1 MQTGYQKFP
10 VKKNMYMKIKWLLL
24 LCMPLSLLAQ
34 TNPERFAKNIT
45 AKGLK
50 DKLIILAGP
59 AMQGR
64 ETATDGQ
71 RKAANFIEAHF
82 KKTGLQPAPGGQ
94 YQLAFPVYQETI
106 QKVELKINGIACTPA
121 ADFSFSAARIPA
133 GNWHANKIIY
143 AGFGLSDSTDYDGLQ
158 VKGKWVLLIE
168 GTDKKPDD
176 NTTRTLIE
184 KVNKARTK
192 DAAGVI
198 IIQKDFPKSPI
209 TMSSGMTNMPPD
221 TTAKNSTPVFY
232 ISLRTAKQM
241 LHLVSEE
248 EINFVQL
255 IHGVYPVNM
264 QLEVVKSTEEI
275 SSTNVVGILPG
286 TDKKEEY
293 VFITAHYDHLG
304 MRDSLIYYG
313 ADDDGSGTVTIMQLA
328 EAFASAS
335 KKGNRPRRSIVFM
348 AVSGEEKG
356 LWGSDYYT
364 SHPFFPLG
372 KTSVDLNIDMI
383 GRIDPTR
390 KYGDST
396 NYIYTIGD
404 DKLSSLLAP
413 LTDSINAKYT
423 KLELDRKFND
433 PKDPNRFYYR
443 SDHYNFAKHGVPVI
457 FYFNGTHA
465 DYHRP
470 TDTVDKIR
478 FDIMQKR
485 ALLVYYTAW
494 HIANRNDLLPRDK
507 PLSEVG
513 VR

>member
-1 MQTGYQKFP
+1 
-10 VKKNMYMKIKWLLL
+10 
-24 LCMPLSLLAQ
+24 MPIGLLAQ
-34 TNPERFAKNIT
+34 TNPERFAKSIT
-45 AKGLK
+45 TKGLK

-59 AMQGR
+59 DMQGR

-71 RKAANFIEAHF
+71 RKAATFIETHF
-82 KKTGLQPAPGGQ
+82 KKTGLQPAPGGK
-94 YQLAFPVYQETI
+94 YQLPFPVYREAIEKADLQ
-106 QKVELKINGIACTPA
+106 INGIACAPA
-121 ADFSFSAARIPA
+121 ADFSFSPARIPA
-133 GNWHANKIIY
+133 GKWNTNKIIY
-143 AGFGLSDSTDYDGLQ
+143 AGYGLSDSADYDGLN
-158 VKGKWVLLIE
+158 VKDKWVLLIE
-168 GTDKKPDD
+168 GTDKTPND
-176 NTTRTLIE
+176 NTTRTLID
-184 KVNKARTK
+184 KVNKARTR

-198 IIQKDFPKSPI
+198 IIQKDFPKSPVA
-209 TMSSGMTNMPPD
+209 MSGGMTNIPPD
-221 TTAKNSTPVFY
+221 EAAKGSTPVLY
-232 ISLRTAKQM
+232 ISMRTAKQM
-241 LHLVSEE
+241 LHLVTDEV
-248 EINFVQL
+248 INFAQL

-264 QLEVVKSTEEI
+264 QLEVAKSTEEI
-275 SSTNVVGILPG
+275 ISTNVVGILPG
-286 TDKKEEY
+286 SDKKDEY
-293 VFITAHYDHLG
+293 IFITAHYDHLG

-328 EAFASAS
+328 EAFAAAA

-356 LWGSDYYT
+356 LWGSEYYA
-364 SHPFFPLG
+364 SHPFFPLA
-372 KTSVDLNIDMI
+372 KTSVDLNIDMV

-390 KYGDST
+390 KYGDSN
-396 NYIYTIGD
+396 NYVYTIGD

-413 LTDSINAKYT
+413 ITDSINAKYT

-443 SDHYNFAKHGVPVI
+443 SDHYNFAKNGVPVI

-470 TDTVDKIR
+470 SDTVDKIR
-478 FDIMQKR
+478 FDILQKR

-494 HIANRNDLLPRDK
+494 DIANRNELLPRDK